1 MISISLMTKKLI
13 SFLVLFLILAVS
25 SYSQVNNYK
34 YTVAK
39 TVYENLVTAYGISKT
54 PPTLI
59 IKPKGLTGRQQIL
72 MYYPGEHPKI
82 VMDEQVYDL
91 CVSMGK
97 DSINALAALLGHELA
112 HHFKDHNWCSSFS
125 FLLGDT
131 SRLIKEIKEADKK
144 QKISFESQADD
155 NGIFYSYIA
164 GYPTND
170 VMPRLLESIYS
181 HYKMPDKLPGYP
193 SKNERIAIAK
203 KRAEEV
209 SKLIPIFDA
218 SEFLFCLREY
228 SQAYSCL
235 NFLAEKF
242 PSREVHNDAGVCKL
256 LNAVNYIGSD
266 LLPFM
271 LPIEFDPNTRLKN
284 TGDRGGNELDERE
297 KERIKTENIKA
308 ALLQFDKAIQRD
320 PSYTNAKIN
329 KGCCYLLQKN
339 NAYAIGIA
347 TELIN
352 NSNGYLNSNDL
363 SKAHTLRAIAYWQD
377 NKKEEAIQDFEKAKK
392 TNDNSITRY
401 NSEIHQQLKKS
412 TLEAV
417 LYFVYN
423 YFKSDD
429 KKILNP
435 EKALNPNQESINGQ
449 NAKNYSSSSPS
460 NSIRIYSDTSA
471 LINATIDKTFG
482 RLQFLQN
489 NYQSNFL
496 FTKKGYSLKT
506 AQGLLLG
513 SSKKTLEEK
522 YGEPSYKL
530 NVVNGEYYIY
540 LKSKISFLID
550 KKGNI
555 SKWFLFYKY

>member
-1 MISISLMTKKLI
+1 M
-13 SFLVLFLILAVS
+13 
-25 SYSQVNNYK
+25 
-34 YTVAK
+34 
-39 TVYENLVTAYGISKT
+39 
-54 PPTLI
+54 
-59 IKPKGLTGRQQIL
+59 
-72 MYYPGEHPKI
+72 
-82 VMDEQVYDL
+82 
-91 CVSMGK
+91 
-97 DSINALAALLGHELA
+97 
-112 HHFKDHNWCSSFS
+112 
-125 FLLGDT
+125 
-131 SRLIKEIKEADKK
+131 
-144 QKISFESQADD
+144 
-155 NGIFYSYIA
+155 
-164 GYPTND
+164 
-170 VMPRLLESIYS
+170 
-181 HYKMPDKLPGYP
+181 
-193 SKNERIAIAK
+193 
-203 KRAEEV
+203 
-209 SKLIPIFDA
+209 
-218 SEFLFCLREY
+218 
-228 SQAYSCL
+228 
-235 NFLAEKF
+235 
-242 PSREVHNDAGVCKL
+242 
-256 LNAVNYIGSD
+256 
-266 LLPFM
+266 
-271 LPIEFDPNTRLKN
+271 
-284 TGDRGGNELDERE
+284 
-297 KERIKTENIKA
+297 
-308 ALLQFDKAIQRD
+308 
-320 PSYTNAKIN
+320 
-329 KGCCYLLQKN
+329 
-339 NAYAIGIA
+339 
-347 TELIN
+347 
-352 NSNGYLNSNDL
+352 
-363 SKAHTLRAIAYWQD
+363 RAIAYWQD

-506 AQGLLLG
+506 AQGLFLG